1 MSYPPA
7 RGTGRPRPAR
17 PRPGRP
23 RRASRRVAV
32 WTAAGAAGLLV
43 IGGVAGTAAGA
54 FGGGADGAPT
64 ASGSSF
70 SPSAAPTGPVA
81 DAPRTAPSRTP
92 QPKHRKARAS
102 HRPAPR
108 ATSHRPAT
116 KAPSKAP
123 AKPKAPAAPAGGT
136 TGRYASQ
143 VVALVNAER
152 AKHGCRAL
160 TVNSKLARAAQG
172 HSADMHARNFF
183 DHTNPDGKDPGDRI
197 TAAGYRWSSYGENIA
212 KGQPTPASVMDAWMN
227 SSGHRA
233 NILNCGFK
241 EIGVGVVLSGGPY
254 WTQDFGT
261 SR

>member
-1 MSYPPA
+1 MSNPHA
-7 RGTGRPRPAR
+7 HGGGRPRPAR
-17 PRPGRP
+17 RP

-54 FGGGADGAPT
+54 FGGGADGSPT
-64 ASGSSF
+64 ASGSSL
-70 SPSAAPTGPVA
+70 SPSAAPPRPVA
-81 DAPRTAPSRTP
+81 DAPRPSPTKTAKPKPRKKAKPSHKPT
-92 QPKHRKARAS
+92 
-102 HRPAPR
+102 PR
-108 ATSHRPAT
+108 ATHHRSAKP
-116 KAPSKAP
+116 AP
-123 AKPKAPAAPAGGT
+123 AKPAAPAAPVGGT
-136 TGRYASQ
+136 AGRYASQ
-143 VVALVNAER
+143 VVTLVNAER

-183 DHTNPDGKDPGDRI
+183 EHTNPDGKDPGDRI

-212 KGQPTPASVMDAWMN
+212 KGQSTPASVMQAWMN
-227 SSGHRA
+227 SAGHRA
-233 NILNCGFK
+233 NILNCGYK
-241 EIGVGVVLSGGPY
+241 EIGVGVVLSGGPF

>member
-1 MSYPPA
+1 MSYPPGP
-7 RGTGRPRPAR
+7 GTGRPRPAR

-23 RRASRRVAV
+23 RRASRRVAA
-32 WTAAGAAGLLV
+32 WTAVGAAGLLV

-54 FGGGADGAPT
+54 FGGGSDGTPT
-64 ASGSSF
+64 ASGSSL
-70 SPSAAPTGPVA
+70 SPSAAPTTPVA
-81 DAPRTAPSRTP
+81 DAPEPSPSRTP
-92 QPKHRKARAS
+92 QPKQHKKAKPS
-102 HRPAPR
+102 HKPTPR
-108 ATSHRPAT
+108 ATHRRPAT
-116 KAPSKAP
+116 TATP
-123 AKPKAPAAPAGGT
+123 KPKAPAAPVGGT
-136 TGRYASQ
+136 AARYASQ
-143 VVALVNAER
+143 VVALVNTER

-172 HSADMHARNFF
+172 QSADMHARNFF

-212 KGQPTPASVMDAWMN
+212 KGQATPASVMQAWMN

>member
-1 MSYPPA
+1 MSYPPGP
-7 RGTGRPRPAR
+7 GTGRPRPAR

-23 RRASRRVAV
+23 RRASRRVAA

-54 FGGGADGAPT
+54 FGGGADGSPA
-64 ASGSSF
+64 ASGSSL
-70 SPSAAPTGPVA
+70 SPSAAAPPSPVA
-81 DAPRTAPSRTP
+81 DAPRPTPSRKP
-92 QPKHRKARAS
+92 QPKHHEKAKKS
-102 HRPAPR
+102 HKPAPR
-108 ATSHRPAT
+108 ATRHRPAT
-116 KAPSKAP
+116 TAP
-123 AKPKAPAAPAGGT
+123 AKPEAPAAPVGGT
-136 TGRYASQ
+136 AGRYASQ

-212 KGQPTPASVMDAWMN
+212 KGQATPASVMQAWMN

>member
-7 RGTGRPRPAR
+7 RGTGRPRPSG

-23 RRASRRVAV
+23 RRASRRVAA

-43 IGGVAGTAAGA
+43 IGGVAGTASGA
-54 FGGGADGAPT
+54 FGGGADGSPT
-64 ASGSSF
+64 ASGSSLP
-70 SPSAAPTGPVA
+70 PSAAPSRAAA
-81 DAPRTAPSRTP
+81 DAPRPTP
-92 QPKHRKARAS
+92 TRKAQPKRHKKAKPSHKPTPRTTH
-102 HRPAPR
+102 HRPAK
-108 ATSHRPAT
+108 T
-116 KAPSKAP
+116 AP
-123 AKPKAPAAPAGGT
+123 AKPKAPAAPVGGT
-136 TGRYASQ
+136 AGRYASQ

-160 TVNSKLARAAQG
+160 TVNSRLARAAQAF
-172 HSADMHARNFF
+172 SSDMRARNFF
-183 DHTNPDGKDPGDRI
+183 DHTDPDGKDPGDRI

-212 KGQPTPASVMDAWMN
+212 KGQATPASVMDAWMH